1 MSYGMKKASI
11 WARPSRPSP
20 MTRCKICGIVLA
32 GKGIDEPGGDGIMLS
47 WPRPRHWLGAA
58 VLVAAVIYGGAVGL
72 PASLSLVPDAAAQ
85 DVRPPEGAELS
96 VVITP
101 QPSDSDSWR
110 ELRHGR
116 NLLVTVQGPNVGVA
130 IQSEGEDWRSIRNG
144 PLSFYGGWLLFVIIL
159 LLAVFF
165 VLRGRIPVDAG
176 FSGKTVERFNG
187 IERFAH
193 WLTATTF
200 VVLAL
205 TGLNILYGRY
215 FLIPLLGADLFSTL
229 TVAGKYAHNFLAFGF
244 MLGVVLIFVLWVR
257 QNLPNKY
264 DFIWIIKG
272 GGMFSK
278 GVHPPAKKFNAGQK
292 ILFWIVVLGGVSIS
306 VSGIALMF
314 PFQFALFSETNALVN
329 IFGFDLPTD
338 LTPLQEMQ
346 LVQLW
351 HAIVGLLFIAVI
363 IGHIYI
369 GTIGMEGA
377 FDAMGSGKVDENWAH
392 EHHNLWVAE
401 MKGEPAPGAD
411 GEAQPAD

>member
-1 MSYGMKKASI
+1 M
-11 WARPSRPSP
+11 R
-20 MTRCKICGIVLA
+20 L
-32 GKGIDEPGGDGIMLS
+32 EGGGIMITWL
-47 WPRPRHWLGAA
+47 RLRLWLGAA
-58 VLVAAVIYGGAVGL
+58 LLVAAVLYGGEVAL
-72 PASLSLVPDAAAQ
+72 PASLSLVTEAAAQ
-85 DVRPPEGAELS
+85 DVRPPEGATLS

-110 ELRHGR
+110 EMRRGR
-116 NLLVTVQGPNVGVA
+116 NLFVTIPGPNVGVA

-244 MLGVVLIFVLWVR
+244 MLGVVLVFVLWVR

-314 PFQFALFSETNALVN
+314 PFQFVLFSETNALVN

-338 LTPLQEMQ
+338 LTPLQE
-346 LVQLW
+346 VQLTQVW
-351 HAIVGLLFIAVI
+351 HAIVGLLLIVVI
-363 IGHIYI
+363 IAHIYI
-369 GTIGMEGA
+369 GTVGMEGA
-377 FDAMGSGKVDENWAH
+377 FDAMGTGRVDENWAR
-392 EHHNLWVAE
+392 EHHNLWMAE
-401 MKGEPAPGAD
+401 VEGGPAPGAD
-411 GEAQPAD
+411 GKAQPAE

>member
-1 MSYGMKKASI
+1 M
-11 WARPSRPSP
+11 R
-20 MTRCKICGIVLA
+20 L
-32 GKGIDEPGGDGIMLS
+32 EGGGIMITWSRL
-47 WPRPRHWLGAA
+47 RLWLGAA
-58 VLVAAVIYGGAVGL
+58 LLVAAVLYGGEVAL
-72 PASLSLVPDAAAQ
+72 PASLSLVTEAAAQ
-85 DVRPPEGAELS
+85 DVRPPEGATLS

-110 ELRHGR
+110 EMRRGR
-116 NLLVTVQGPNVGVA
+116 NLFVTIQGPNVGVA

-144 PLSFYGGWLLFVIIL
+144 PLSIYGGWLLFVIIL

-215 FLIPLLGADLFSTL
+215 FLMPLLGADLFSTL

-244 MLGVVLIFVLWVR
+244 MLGVVLVFVLWVR

-338 LTPLQEMQ
+338 LTPLQE
-346 LVQLW
+346 VQLTQVW
-351 HAIVGLLFIAVI
+351 HAIVGLLFIVVI
-363 IGHIYI
+363 IAHIYI
-369 GTIGMEGA
+369 GTVGMEGA
-377 FDAMGSGKVDENWAH
+377 FDAMGTGRVDENWAR
-392 EHHNLWVAE
+392 EHHNLWMAE
-401 MKGEPAPGAD
+401 VEGGPAPGAD
-411 GEAQPAD
+411 GKAQPAE

>member
-1 MSYGMKKASI
+1 MLT
-11 WARPSRPSP
+11 WSR
-20 MTRCKICGIVLA
+20 LH
-32 GKGIDEPGGDGIMLS
+32 L
-47 WPRPRHWLGAA
+47 WLGAT
-58 VLVAAVIYGGAVGL
+58 VLVATLLYGGEVAL
-72 PASLSLVPDAAAQ
+72 PASLSLVTKAAAQ
-85 DVRPPEGAELS
+85 DVRPPEGAGLS

-110 ELRHGR
+110 ELRRGR
-116 NLLVTVQGPNVGVA
+116 KLFVTIKGPNVGVA
-130 IQSEGEDWRSIRNG
+130 IQSDGEDWRSIRNG
-144 PLSFYGGWLLFVIIL
+144 PLSLYGGWLLFAIIF

-165 VLRGRIPVDAG
+165 VLRGRIPIDAG
-176 FSGKTVERFNG
+176 PSGKTVERFNG
-187 IERFAH
+187 IERFVH

-205 TGLNILYGRY
+205 TGLNLLYGRY
-215 FLIPLLGADLFSTL
+215 FLKPLLGADLFSTL
-229 TVAGKYAHNFLAFGF
+229 TLAGKYAHNYLAFGF

-264 DFIWIIKG
+264 DFIWMIKG

-314 PFQFALFSETNALVN
+314 PFQFALFSESNALVN
-329 IFGFDLPTD
+329 ILGFDLPTD
-338 LTPLQEMQ
+338 LTLMQEMQ

-351 HAIVGLLFIAVI
+351 HAIVGLLLIVVI

-369 GTIGMEGA
+369 GTLGMEGA
-377 FDAMGSGKVDENWAH
+377 FDAMGTGHVDENWAR
-392 EHHNLWVAE
+392 EHHSLWVAE
-401 MKGEPAPGAD
+401 VKGETGSGGGPAR
-411 GEAQPAD
+411 PAK

>member
-1 MSYGMKKASI
+1 
-11 WARPSRPSP
+11 
-20 MTRCKICGIVLA
+20 
-32 GKGIDEPGGDGIMLS
+32 MLT
-47 WPRPRHWLGAA
+47 WPRPRLWLGAA

-72 PASLSLVPDAAAQ
+72 PGSLSLVADAAAQ
-85 DVRPPEGAELS
+85 DVRPPEGAGLS
-96 VVITP
+96 VVIIP

-110 ELRHGR
+110 ELRRGR
-116 NLLVTVQGPNVGVA
+116 NLFVTIPGPNAGVA

-144 PLSFYGGWLLFVIIL
+144 PLSLYGGWLLFGIIL

-165 VLRGRIPVDAG
+165 VLRGRIPIDAG
-176 FSGKTVERFNG
+176 PSGKTVERFNG

-215 FLIPLLGADLFSTL
+215 FLKPLLGADLFSTL
-229 TVAGKYAHNFLAFGF
+229 TLAGKYAHNYLAFAF
-244 MLGVVLIFVLWVR
+244 MLGVVLMFVLWVR
-257 QNLPNKY
+257 HNIVNKS
-264 DFIWIIKG
+264 DIIWLIKG
-272 GGMFSK
+272 GGMFWK
-278 GVHPPAKKFNAGQK
+278 GVHPPAKKFNMGQK
-292 ILFWIVVLGGVSIS
+292 IVFWVVVLGGISIS

-314 PFQFALFSETNALVN
+314 PFQFALFSDTVALVN

-338 LTPLQEMQ
+338 LTPMLEMQ
-346 LVQLW
+346 LMQVW
-351 HAIVGLLFIAVI
+351 HAVVGLLLIVVI

-377 FDAMGSGKVDENWAH
+377 FDAMGSGMVDENWAR

-401 MKGEPAPGAD
+401 MKGEPAPGTG
-411 GEAQPAD
+411 GEARPAE

>member
-1 MSYGMKKASI
+1 MFT
-11 WARPSRPSP
+11 WSRL
-20 MTRCKICGIVLA
+20 RL
-32 GKGIDEPGGDGIMLS
+32 
-47 WPRPRHWLGAA
+47 WLGVT
-58 VLVAAVIYGGAVGL
+58 VLVAAALYGGAVDL
-72 PASLSLVPDAAAQ
+72 PASLSLVTKAAAQ
-85 DVRPPEGAELS
+85 DVRPPEGAGLS

-110 ELRHGR
+110 ELRRGR
-116 NLLVTVQGPNVGVA
+116 NLFVTIQGPNVGVA

-144 PLSFYGGWLLFVIIL
+144 PLSFYGGWLLLVIIL
-159 LLAVFF
+159 LISGFF
-165 VLRGRIPVDAG
+165 VLRGRIRVDAG
-176 FSGKTVERFNG
+176 PSGKTVERFNG

-193 WLTATTF
+193 WLIATTF

-215 FLIPLLGADLFSTL
+215 FLKPLLGADLFSTL
-229 TVAGKYAHNFLAFGF
+229 TLAGKYAHNFLAFGF

-272 GGMFSK
+272 GGMFWK

-292 ILFWIVVLGGVSIS
+292 IVFWVVVLGGVSIS

-338 LTPLQEMQ
+338 LTPMQEMQ
-346 LVQLW
+346 LTQVW
-351 HAIVGLLFIAVI
+351 HAIVGLLLIALI

-369 GTIGMEGA
+369 GTLGMEGA
-377 FDAMGSGKVDENWAH
+377 FDAMGSGKVDENWAQ

-401 MKGEPAPGAD
+401 MKGEPVPGAD
-411 GEAQPAD
+411 GGAQPAE

>member
-1 MSYGMKKASI
+1 MLT
-11 WARPSRPSP
+11 WSRL
-20 MTRCKICGIVLA
+20 RL
-32 GKGIDEPGGDGIMLS
+32 
-47 WPRPRHWLGAA
+47 WLGAT
-58 VLVAAVIYGGAVGL
+58 VLVAAVLYGGEIAV
-72 PASLSLVPDAAAQ
+72 PDSPSLVTKAVAQ
-85 DVRPPEGAELS
+85 DVRPPEGAGLS
-96 VVITP
+96 VVVIP

-110 ELRHGR
+110 ELRRGR
-116 NLLVTVQGPNVGVA
+116 DLFVTIQGPNAGVA

-144 PLSFYGGWLLFVIIL
+144 PLSLYGGWLLFAIIL

-165 VLRGRIPVDAG
+165 VLRGRIPIDAG
-176 FSGKTVERFNG
+176 PSGKTIERFNE

-215 FLIPLLGADLFSTL
+215 FLKPLLGADLFSTL
-229 TVAGKYAHNFLAFGF
+229 TLAGKYAHNFLAFGF

-272 GGMFSK
+272 GGMFWK

-292 ILFWIVVLGGVSIS
+292 IVFWVVVLGGVSIS

-314 PFQFALFSETNALVN
+314 PFQFALVSDTNAFVN
-329 IFGFDLPTD
+329 ILGFDMPTD
-338 LTPLQEMQ
+338 LNLMQEMQ
-346 LVQLW
+346 LMQLW
-351 HAIVGLLFIAVI
+351 HAIVGLLLIVVI

-369 GTIGMEGA
+369 GTLGMEGA
-377 FDAMGSGKVDENWAH
+377 FDAMGTGHVDENWAR
-392 EHHNLWVAE
+392 EHHSLWVAE

-411 GEAQPAD
+411 GEAQPAK